1 MTYILIGT
9 PCYNGLVTAEYLV
22 SMLGLQKELIRQ
34 GIDFEVNTPTTVSL
48 IPVARNYL
56 VSEVLRNNRFTHL
69 LFIDA
74 DLGFDPL
81 LVPRLVA
88 ADKDVVA
95 GIYPL
100 KHLNVPA
107 IRNLPPDK
115 PIAATYHYAVSICPG
130 TQPTSDGFAQAE
142 YAATGFMLI
151 RRTVL
156 EQMAAH
162 YAELKYTH
170 MFTLPGS
177 PSMPASDH
185 LYSLFDTSLDPEQGL
200 YLPED
205 YTFCRRW
212 RAMGGEIWVDIF
224 SKFKHIGSFAHE
236 GDFSVFVNRS

>member
-1 MTYILIGT
+1 MTHILIGT

-22 SMLGLQKELIRQ
+22 SMLGLQKELIRH

-56 VSEVLRNNRFTHL
+56 VSEVLQNKHFTHL

-74 DLGFDPL
+74 DLGFEPS

-100 KHLNVPA
+100 KHLNVSA

-115 PIAATYHYAVSICPG
+115 PIAATYHYAVAIVPG
-130 TQPTSDGFAQAE
+130 AQPTSDGFVQAE

-151 RRTVL
+151 RREVL
-156 EQMAAH
+156 EQMAAR

-170 MFTLPGS
+170 MFALPGAATA
-177 PSMPASDH
+177 PPSDH

-212 RAMGGEIWVDIF
+212 RAIGGEIWVDVF
-224 SKFKHIGSFAHE
+224 SKFKHVGSFAHE
-236 GDFSVFVNRS
+236 GDVSVFVNRS

>member
-1 MTYILIGT
+1 
-9 PCYNGLVTAEYLV
+9 
-22 SMLGLQKELIRQ
+22 LQTELLRQ
-34 GIDFEVNTPTTVSL
+34 GIQFEVDTPTTVSL

-56 VSEVLRNNRFTHL
+56 VGEVLANQRFTHL

-74 DLGFDPL
+74 DLGFEAS
-81 LVPRLVA
+81 LVPRLIA

-115 PIAATYHYAVSICPG
+115 PIAATYHYAVSIAPG
-130 TQPTSDGFAQAE
+130 SQPMSDGFVQAD

-162 YAELKYTH
+162 YPELKYKH
-170 MFTLPGS
+170 MFTLPGAAS
-177 PSMPASDH
+177 APASDH
-185 LYSLFDTSLDPEQGL
+185 LYALFDTSLDPEKGL

-212 RAMGGEIWVDIF
+212 RAMGGEIWVDVF
-224 SKFKHIGSFAHE
+224 SKFRHVGAFAHE
-236 GDFSVFVNRS
+236 GDFSVFVNKS